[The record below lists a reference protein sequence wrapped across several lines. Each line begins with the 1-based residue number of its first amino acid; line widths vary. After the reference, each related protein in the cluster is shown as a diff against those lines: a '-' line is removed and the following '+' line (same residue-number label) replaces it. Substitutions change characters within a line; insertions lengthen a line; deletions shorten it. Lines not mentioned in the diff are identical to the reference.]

1 MNTTS
6 ENVDGL
12 KVEVVPVR
20 GDTTLKD
27 GDTVYE
33 GEFIKYN
40 IKVTN
45 TSDKQID
52 NVKVVGTIPE
62 GTVYGELEAEYEN
75 AFGKYEYSFDENIKE
90 KTIQIGSLGAGEI
103 STNFYE
109 VKINDLGDGEEE
121 KEILSN
127 IKVYVG
133 DAEITNYQIK
143 NIVK

>member
-90 KTIQIGSLGAGEI
+90 KTIQIGSLGA
-103 STNFYE
+103 
-109 VKINDLGDGEEE
+109 
-121 KEILSN
+121 
-127 IKVYVG
+127 
-133 DAEITNYQIK
+133 
-143 NIVK
+143 